1 MIVRMGWLQKPQD
14 WSLERFREHW
24 RGHHGDLARQ
34 LPGLRAYVQNHIVD
48 HVQRGIAFQRG
59 PMTLDGF
66 SQLWFDDLAAMQ
78 AAIASPVG
86 PQLVA
91 DEQVFIGDLRITAVD
106 SYTVI
111 APPKE
116 GALKRMSILRR
127 KIGMSSEQFADE
139 WRRVHAPLVRQLPG
153 ILGYRQNRI
162 LSRAWPKGHGVSHE
176 VWPVDGVVELWFADT
191 AALDAAFASPA
202 GQAAMAHANTFIEEI
217 TTFWVEPFV
226 VVDREGELR

>member
-66 SQLWFDDLAAMQ
+66 SQLWF
-78 AAIASPVG
+78 
-86 PQLVA
+86 
-91 DEQVFIGDLRITAVD
+91 
-106 SYTVI
+106 
-111 APPKE
+111 
-116 GALKRMSILRR
+116 
-127 KIGMSSEQFADE
+127 
-139 WRRVHAPLVRQLPG
+139 
-153 ILGYRQNRI
+153 
-162 LSRAWPKGHGVSHE
+162 
-176 VWPVDGVVELWFADT
+176 ADT

-217 TTFWVEPFV
+217 TTFLVEPFV